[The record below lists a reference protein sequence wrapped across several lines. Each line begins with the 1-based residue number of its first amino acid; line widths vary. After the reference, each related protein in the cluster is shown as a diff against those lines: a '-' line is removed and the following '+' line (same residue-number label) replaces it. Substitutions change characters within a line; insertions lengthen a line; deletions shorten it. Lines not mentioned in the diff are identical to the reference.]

1 MPVLCRPQME
11 TILIVLTGTVF
22 ENWSFKLIILYLS
35 EMLQILGLTSHSSF
49 FIYVH
54 FLQITYSR
62 DALQSIAPTATQLVK
77 NFQSVNAV
85 YITPHPPLVP
95 IYMCSAYG
103 TASVAPI
110 DTLMLTILPPTSEH
124 ADSVCGVH
132 STYGVVGS
140 TTSSSDTSFVSTEL
154 TTLQD
159 FITHTSNVMMGINK
173 DATDSST
180 ELQTV
185 CRVWGL
191 YTESPS
197 IVSDT
202 SYVPCLQHTTCTVWR
217 LLTVDSTDF
226 AIALSALFD
235 DTVRS
240 SANNKAR
247 TYVEQRKCL
256 ALMVEYT
263 TTPYVLHNAADVA
276 TSPITEPDIAASTEP
291 DTAVY
296 SVWPTDHILH
306 AQGHTRQPLQ
316 DTASAMKKECPF
328 SIAEHV
334 DVLNNNN
341 QWCVG
346 IVTNIARDHVP
357 TNTDPHNVNVSITV
371 RPLVD
376 SDGRAVATKVPK
388 LSGPGIRQ
396 TTEEVRNAPSDP
408 ATDITP
414 VVDNVDKIYSQAR
427 KADGGDDSGEEEGSG
442 EDEEGSDEG
451 SVESAIVNRTNLTP
465 VTTAKATASAP
476 INSGSKASNGGE
488 ESGSE
493 EGSSSDEEESAD
505 DNSLIRDKRSTTTAK
520 PATNN
525 NNPANNAT
533 TSNNDTATAG
543 VTWPSAPGSNVIV
556 VSYNSLRILDL
567 GTMTSPTIT
576 YTNNNNNRATSF
588 EEAYLPKLMHNLH
601 TVSRQ
606 HVIQQTTLSAA
617 AIDKAVATKSTT
629 SSNVSRQP
637 SAVPSHV
644 TSSNITPVKA
654 ASSSNI
660 IISPK
665 QDSNSSFTGS
675 KGLLFNSPGKNSVVP
690 HTPEVFTEQE
700 VHTHTKDN
708 QGAAVLASNAHLS
721 SVLTVSEWD
730 KLQNCMCNVNT
741 CAFPLRALYILLLT
755 ECLILLPPKH
765 PYKGT
770 VCIASGLYDANRY
783 LYIAPSVAPEMLGVM
798 NSADDNHSTTSYSSS
813 NAPHYKNHPRDPIS
827 KFFKGCGKSIQ
838 RSFAPKETEVLG
850 QTDLLNHLNSNA
862 STSSNNI
869 TTNNTSNGHSH
880 GDGNNTTEPEPHN
893 KAFKDGQIGPMNV
906 RSNSS
911 STINTQN
918 NNNTN
923 FPHQKP
929 ATVAATIAKPQVTT
943 SVNNIGIRIVGVA
956 GMCAF
961 VCFADGTV
969 KKSSS
974 CIIFYVCIFP

>member
-1 MPVLCRPQME
+1 MPPVHR
-11 TILIVLTGTVF
+11 
-22 ENWSFKLIILYLS
+22 
-35 EMLQILGLTSHSSF
+35 LTSHSSF
-49 FIYVH
+49 LIYVC

-77 NFQSVNAV
+77 NFQSVNTV

-95 IYMCSAYG
+95 IYLCSAYG
-103 TASVAPI
+103 AASVAPI
-110 DTLMLTILPPTSEH
+110 DTLMLTILPPTSEQ
-124 ADSVCGVH
+124 AASVCSVH
-132 STYGVVGS
+132 STYGIVGS
-140 TTSSSDTSFVSTEL
+140 TISSSETSNDSAEL

-159 FITHTSNVMMGINK
+159 FVVHTSSMMLGINK

-197 IVSDT
+197 VVPDA
-202 SYVPCLQHTTCTVWR
+202 SYVPCLQHTTGTVWR
-217 LLTVDSTDF
+217 LLTVNPADYD
-226 AIALSALFD
+226 IALSALFE

-240 SANNKAR
+240 TAARNIKSR

-256 ALMVEYT
+256 GLMVEYT
-263 TTPYVLHNAADVA
+263 TTPYVLHNSAAVA
-276 TSPITEPDIAASTEP
+276 ASPIAEPDIATGTEP

-296 SVWPTDHILH
+296 SVWPTDRILH
-306 AQGHTRQPLQ
+306 AQGHTRQPPQ
-316 DTASAMKKECPF
+316 DSASAVNKECPF

-414 VVDNVDKIYSQAR
+414 VVDNADKIYSQAR

-442 EDEEGSDEG
+442 DEEEGSDEG
-451 SVESAIVNRTNLTP
+451 SVESAIVNNTNIP
-465 VTTAKATASAP
+465 ITAATATVATIHSAA
-476 INSGSKASNGGE
+476 KASNGGE

-493 EGSSSDEEESAD
+493 EGSSSDEDESAD

-520 PATNN
+520 PATNT
-525 NNPANNAT
+525 NNPANMAFST
-533 TSNNDTATAG
+533 ENNDTATAG
-543 VTWPSAPGSNVIV
+543 VTWPSATGSNVIV
-556 VSYNSLRILDL
+556 VSCNSLRILDL

-576 YTNNNNNRATSF
+576 YANNDNRTTSYQ
-588 EEAYLPKLMHNLH
+588 EAYLPKLMHSLR
-601 TVSRQ
+601 TVYRQ
-606 HVIQQTTLSAA
+606 HLTQQTTLNAA
-617 AIDKAVATKSTT
+617 GIDEAVATKSTA

-637 SAVPSHV
+637 SAVPSHF
-644 TSSNITPVKA
+644 TSGNITPVKA

-660 IISPK
+660 ITSPK

-690 HTPEVFTEQE
+690 HTPEAFVEQE
-700 VHTHTKDN
+700 VHAHTEEN
-708 QGAAVLASNAHLS
+708 QGAAVLASNANLRD
-721 SVLTVSEWD
+721 VLTVSEWD
-730 KLQNCMCNVNT
+730 KLQKCMNNVNT

-755 ECLILLPPKH
+755 ERLILLPPKH
-765 PYKGT
+765 PHKGT

-783 LYIAPSVAPEMLGVM
+783 LYIAPSVAPEMVGVM

-862 STSSNNI
+862 GANTTSSNV
-869 TTNNTSNGHSH
+869 TTYNTSNGHSH
-880 GDGNNTTEPEPHN
+880 GDDNTTTEQEPPN
-893 KAFKDGQIGPMNV
+893 KAYKDGQVGPMNA
-906 RSNSS
+906 
-911 STINTQN
+911 STINTQTN
-918 NNNTN
+918 NNAN

-929 ATVAATIAKPQVTT
+929 TTVAATIAKPQVTT

-956 GMCAF
+956 GMCAYLCVSLMVLSISF
-961 VCFADGTV
+961 CIR
-969 KKSSS
+969 
-974 CIIFYVCIFP
+974 IIFYVCIFPLRL